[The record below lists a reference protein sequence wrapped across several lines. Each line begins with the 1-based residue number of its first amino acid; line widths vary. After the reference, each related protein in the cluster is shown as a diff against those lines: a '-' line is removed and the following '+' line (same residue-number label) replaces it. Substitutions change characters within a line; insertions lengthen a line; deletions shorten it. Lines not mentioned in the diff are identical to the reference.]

1 MHTLRDK
8 NCLLFWL
15 RNSDKKELHSLMTS
29 RIHQM
34 INDGGLKEILSVLKY
49 AQIHGFIEGLKSGAL
64 QSIGYKE
71 FIDVYNETKDLLS
84 DE

>member
-1 MHTLRDK
+1 
-8 NCLLFWL
+8 
-15 RNSDKKELHSLMTS
+15 
-29 RIHQM
+29 M